1 MGLFDDGRK
10 LLAGGAIGLGA
21 IVLAPVVAGVVV
33 SLGKP
38 LLKAAIKGGI
48 LLAEKGKVAA
58 AEAVETM
65 EDLVAEAKAE
75 LVAAE
80 EKAHGGKDPQ
90 AATDQPA

>member
-1 MGLFDDGRK
+1 MPDRAPPAVASLADLLSRVSGRRTPPRV
-10 LLAGGAIGLGA
+10 AIA
-21 IVLAPVVAGVVV
+21 RSADAFVL
-33 SLGKP
+33 S
-38 LLKAAIKGGI
+38 
-48 LLAEKGKVAA
+48 AA

>member
-1 MGLFDDGRK
+1 V
-10 LLAGGAIGLGA
+10 AIA
-21 IVLAPVVAGVVV
+21 RSADAFVL
-33 SLGKP
+33 S
-38 LLKAAIKGGI
+38 
-48 LLAEKGKVAA
+48 AA